1 MNSFLNSLN
10 WRFATKKFDTTKKV
24 SGEDIQKIKDAIL
37 LSPSS
42 FGIQPFR
49 VVVIENQNL
58 KQELKDAS
66 LGNSQVADC
75 SHLFVFVARTDLQK
89 RIGEYADLIKAKSDA
104 GLFDRMKFE
113 AGARTFFGLVGMN
126 EEKKLRIASNQTYI
140 ALGFALAACA
150 ELHIDSCP
158 MEGFSADSYH
168 NILNLKQDEY
178 AAVLLA
184 VGYRAADPA
193 FAKTR
198 FSEEDIFENK

>member
-1 MNSFLNSLN
+1 MNTFLNSLN
-10 WRFATKKFDTTKKV
+10 WRFATKKFDTNKKV
-24 SGEDIQKIKDAIL
+24 CTEDIQKIKDSIR

-49 VVVIENQNL
+49 VVVIEDQKL

-75 SHLFVFVARTDLQK
+75 SHLFVFVAKTDLQK
-89 RIGEYADLIKAKSDA
+89 RIGEYADLIKAKSGA

-126 EEKKLRIASNQTYI
+126 EEKKLRIASNQAYI

-158 MEGFSADSYH
+158 MAGFSADSYH
-168 NILNLKQDEY
+168 RILGLKDDEY
-178 AAVLLA
+178 AAVILA
-184 VGYRAADPA
+184 VGYRSADPA
-193 FAKTR
+193 FTKTR
-198 FSEEDIFENK
+198 FGEEEIFEIR